1 MTECSICLC
10 PLRHTRTTKRLAC
23 GHEFHGACLDTW
35 VGSGKGTCPMCRK
48 VFQKTFKMTVRIEN
62 VHTGTSVEEDEYD
75 DEAVEAFFASLGL
88 GSADVAQADFEFPQG
103 SLERIQGLLTEFG
116 LQVDTSVLD
125 AE

>member
-1 MTECSICLC
+1 
-10 PLRHTRTTKRLAC
+10 
-23 GHEFHGACLDTW
+23 
-35 VGSGKGTCPMCRK
+35 MCRK

-116 LQVDTSVLD
+116 LEVDTSVLD